1 MDRKLKLVFE
11 DHFDNETLN
20 ENIWTVIDR
29 ENSPNKEWQ
38 YYKSDNYYLRDSKL
52 VLVAKK
58 EKYGNKE
65 YTSCLV
71 NTRDKYTFKYGRI
84 EICAKLPKGR
94 GTWPALW
101 FVGHPEDN
109 EKKWWPMCGEIDL
122 MEHVG
127 YNSNFINCW
136 FHTGSCNH
144 RLNTQRGGRLYVK
157 DIYEKF
163 HVYAL
168 EWTKDFIDIYVD
180 DVRIYSLQRKESD
193 TYSEWPFDQPYSLIM
208 NIAIGGQWGGS
219 RGVDD
224 SIFPVTME
232 IDYVRYYKM
241 ENEEK
246 FLDLDQ
252 NREYL

>member
-1 MDRKLKLVFE
+1 MDRKLTLVFE
-11 DHFDNETLN
+11 DHFDDEVLN
-20 ENIWTVIDR
+20 DKVWTVIDR
-29 ENSPNKEWQ
+29 RDSPNKESQ
-38 YYKSDNYYLRDSKL
+38 YYRKDNYYLKDSKL

-58 EKYGNKE
+58 EDYEGKN

-101 FVGHPEDN
+101 FVGHPEEK

-127 YNSNFINCW
+127 YNPNFINCW
-136 FHTGSCNH
+136 FHTGTCNH

-157 DIYEKF
+157 DIFDKF

-180 DVRIYSLQRKESD
+180 DIRIYSLQRKDSD
-193 TYSEWPFDQPYSLIM
+193 TYGEWPFDHPYSLLM

-219 RGVDD
+219 RGIDD

-246 FLDLDQ
+246 FLDLDAH
-252 NREYL
+252 REYL

>member
-1 MDRKLKLVFE
+1 MDRKYKLVFE
-11 DHFDNETLN
+11 DHFDKDKLD
-20 ENIWTVIDR
+20 ENIWTVIHRKD
-29 ENSPNKEWQ
+29 SPNKELQ
-38 YYKSDNYYLRDSKL
+38 YYKNDNYYLKDSKL

-58 EKYGNKE
+58 EDYEGKN
-65 YTSCLV
+65 YTSCLI
-71 NTRDKYTFKYGRI
+71 NTRGKYTFKYGRI
-84 EICAKLPKGR
+84 EICAKIPKGR

-101 FVGHPEDN
+101 FIGHPETKDV
-109 EKKWWPMCGEIDL
+109 WWPACGEIDL

-157 DIYEKF
+157 DVFEKF
-163 HVYAL
+163 HIYSL

-180 DVRIYSLQRKESD
+180 DVRVYSLWRKESD
-193 TYSEWPFDQPYSLIM
+193 TFMEWPFDHPYSLLM

-232 IDYVRYYKM
+232 IDYIRYYQF
-241 ENEEK
+241 ENDEK
-246 FLDLDQ
+246 IVDLDYK
-252 NREYL
+252 REYL